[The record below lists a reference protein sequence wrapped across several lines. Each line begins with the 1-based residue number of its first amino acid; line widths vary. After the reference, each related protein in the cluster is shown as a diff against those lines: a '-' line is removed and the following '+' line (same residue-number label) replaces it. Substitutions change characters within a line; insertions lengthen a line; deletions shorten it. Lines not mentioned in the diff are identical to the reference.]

1 MEENITGTIHEETD
15 TTPNLRRLKK
25 WSELNPDDGF
35 SSARGQVNG
44 TAGQQALYTPYT
56 LLNGIFPGWGANYN
70 SPQISNADW
79 LRIAALQVADSF
91 SVDAKMNHLASG
103 GGGTWGQ
110 AIKATYS
117 PNSNWRNATDIWMN
131 QCVYADNLVE
141 ILERKIMTVDTFGTV
156 PMVRIKTGW
165 DQIHVYT
172 AVTAANVHYTEVKG
186 KIVLPLIP
194 KSGYQWWLLER
205 WLV

>member
-1 MEENITGTIHEETD
+1 LKFNISLTGVSD
-15 TTPNLRRLKK
+15 ATPNLRRLKK

-35 SSARGQVNG
+35 SSARGQAPG
-44 TAGQQALYTPYT
+44 QTAGQQALYTPYT

-79 LRIAALQVADSF
+79 LRIASMQVADSY

-103 GGGTWGQ
+103 GEGKWGQ

-117 PNSNWRNATDIWMN
+117 SSSEWMTATNIQMN

-141 ILERKIMTVDTFGTV
+141 ILERKTMTVNTFGTV
-156 PMVRIKTGW
+156 PMVRIRTGW
-165 DQIHVYT
+165 DQVHVYT
-172 AVTAANVHYTEVKG
+172 AVNAANEHYTEVKG

-194 KSGYQWWLLER
+194 KSGYEWWLLER